1 MFYKHWKKIALALT
15 GFFWNS
21 CDNGPTAVDNGGATP
36 SSSSNGNNESSSS
49 SVAPIP
55 SSSPLYGV
63 MSSVVQ
69 SSSSNIES
77 SSSFEQ
83 IMPAY
88 GVYGQVACY
97 EDGKGVK
104 TNGEVNVTKLICDDG
119 VICKE
124 HEVLKGGDPLP
135 CSPVND
141 DDLNVAVI
149 CPDYGIVYVS
159 EKTYDCDGVKYN
171 EAEFRTRYDRK
182 YTTKPVSSSSAEQ
195 SSSSAKVTCAP
206 NLDTDKFISLSR
218 VDRYSTDK
226 AISDASSQAKF
237 DASRKITAIRDSL
250 SENAP
255 QCLKDIHN
263 DLESNFI
270 ALYGAPYY
278 DRVPKEE
285 ICSDGTTRPTKEYLE
300 QKAFDEEQ
308 EKKRPQ
314 YEEKYNEVYKEEK
327 EKLDKKIEDC
337 LNSEKTE
344 D

>member
-1 MFYKHWKKIALALT
+1 MSPIGREELKMFYKHWKKMALALT
-15 GFFWNS
+15 AFFWNS
-21 CDNGPTAVDNGGATP
+21 CDNAPTAIDSNGPNP
-36 SSSSNGNNESSSS
+36 SSSSTDTQSSSS
-49 SVAPIP
+49 SEARIP

-63 MSSVVQ
+63 MSSIVQ
-69 SSSSNIES
+69 SSSSNVES

-88 GVYGQVACY
+88 GVYNQVACY

-104 TNGEVNVTKLICDDG
+104 TNDEVSETKLICDDG
-119 VICKE
+119 VVCKE
-124 HEVLKGGDPLP
+124 TEVIKGTQSEP
-135 CSPVND
+135 CSEGFGGVT
-141 DDLNVAVI
+141 I
-149 CPDYGIVYVS
+149 CPDYGIVVVS
-159 EKTYDCDGVKYN
+159 EKTYECNGIKFN
-171 EAEFRTRYDRK
+171 EAEFISRYNRK
-182 YTTKPVSSSSAEQ
+182 YSTKPASSSSAKQ

-206 NLDTDKFISLSR
+206 NLDIDKFISLSR

-255 QCLKDIHN
+255 QCLKDINN

-278 DRVPKEE
+278 DRVPTEE

-314 YEEKYNEVYKEEK
+314 YEEKYNEVYKEEA
-327 EKLDKKIEDC
+327 EKLDKKINDC
-337 LNSEKTE
+337 LGE
-344 D
+344 